1 MKRLIA
7 KAGLISMLLA
17 LGSPLIAA
25 DLINIGLIAS
35 SENEEQDLVLQQVP
49 LNITEASDTL
59 VIEWSPATTGVFR
72 YAQGSPGNNLDAYS
86 VLNNPLNSSPG
97 HLEILASR
105 LPVGQLTCIITS
117 QDGVDRSAYFQ
128 VLRASA
134 FAPVPLSPITAA
146 GGDGINTVTPT
157 FTWQS
162 VTGVPY
168 YLIFVADQPFTII
181 QDDDGTR
188 VEGANV
194 VWQAITSGTSIQY
207 GVQDPSGTIENEMV
221 PPLVGST
228 DPDGRP
234 RYNWTVL
241 NSYGNSAEYTSGVVG
256 TVAGFEL
263 EVSSPFAA
271 PTLITPAGQA
281 EVYDS
286 EILFQWSS
294 IPEATSYLVYLSR
307 FELYSNGTEI
317 LFPVWRVQTTDNAV
331 ICPAASI
338 LQNERYNW
346 KVIAAN
352 GQGYGSLSDSSSFS
366 YNIESE
372 EMRIRTMDTF
382 GNPVDLV
389 RVEFEAVDGPGLQP
403 IATDDG
409 GRYTNDFPLGTY
421 ILRASKQGYID
432 AESPVI
438 TLDGVGNGVSANLEL
453 EQQQSAFIGLVR
465 NSSNSPVSGATVQ
478 AVSGGGTTFSATTNL
493 SGEFHLPA
501 DPATY
506 TLTASRSG
514 YQESDPRTLNLGLGQ
529 SMDLADNGGPL
540 ILTPYTYTIS
550 GQVRNPAG
558 QPINLAQVQVNKG
571 SQTFSMYTGQA
582 GQYSFTV
589 GNGTWS
595 LSASKP
601 GFYLN
606 SGPIAVQ
613 IADADVPRNITLN
626 PQAAII
632 SGFVYLGTS
641 PSGASGLQVRAIPS
655 SGEAVSVPPAANGS
669 FSLGVAPG
677 TYTLTAILTGYTAQP
692 ITMTLGPGQ
701 TSNGIQLQLT
711 ANPSAITGALRTSS
725 GTPVPQAAVYS
736 GDVSATTNASGVYS
750 LNLPAGEHTLTA
762 QKTGYS
768 TAISGPWTLAAGQN
782 LTNVNLT
789 TSPNVATV
797 TGAVSHGGA
806 GIIGATITAT
816 PSTGSPI
823 TVSTGTGGTFNLGLQ
838 PGTYTLTAAKSGF
851 VVLAPTSYS
860 LNLQP
865 GAQVGG
871 RNFSMQPNIGTV
883 IGTVTS
889 ASGPVYGALV
899 TVRPSGSTSGGV
911 QTSSSV
917 TGSFN
922 VSVEPGIAYQVIA
935 SKQGFN
941 TATTTTSTIPLGGE
955 VNSTITMSLLGS
967 SVSGVVTSSEGS
979 VLSGATIIAS
989 SGTNSYSTTSEAGGA
1004 YTISIPPGTYTIDIS
1019 AAGHVGG
1026 TGSVT
1031 TTPGQNRS
1039 GVNWTLETN
1048 YALIAGSVSDDEG
1061 NGVPDAQVVLN
1072 RSSGGSRQA
1081 TADAAGYFQF
1091 NQVLGGNYSAVA
1103 SASAFASQTIAI
1115 GLVVDGQVVG
1125 TADFELEPLASGFSG
1140 TVTAGASPISDATVR
1155 ATGEDGVNYTALSGA
1170 DGTYTLSSIP
1180 SGTYTVEALKAGY
1193 TGSQLTGRTVN
1204 PGETATANLSL
1215 TANNGQ
1221 ITGLVTD
1228 SDDSPV
1234 SGVRVTAQAP
1244 TGHYAE
1250 TNSTPTGT
1258 YTLNALFPATT
1269 YDLTFSKEGFAND
1282 SRSSISTGSNV
1293 QVELVRNSLTISGL
1307 TRNQANTILPSIP
1320 IRATNLEDGSILTA
1334 TSNESGVYTL
1344 TEVAANTGYRIVT
1357 LYAQPNVLDEDTTYN
1372 TGTSNVS
1379 NVHLQLIQRT
1389 ASVTGSVGTSGVLIS
1404 AERTDG
1410 GSKSTYSEANGS
1422 YTLSGMRD
1430 GTWTLTPAKAGYQFS
1445 PATRTVT
1452 GLGVGE
1458 ARTGVSF
1465 SASNTQ
1471 VTVSGTVVDDG
1482 NLPMAETTVSLL
1494 AEGGSL
1500 QATTDENGDFIF
1512 TEVPGYTTYTLS
1524 AVVPAE
1530 GYQSSIES
1538 LEIETSNVSDIEVV
1552 VTISLGGLRGN
1563 VTNSSGVGLR
1573 PYYISLDGGDPE
1585 EVSRNEG
1592 MIVINNLLRGDHT
1605 AQFSRQGYTTVDESF
1620 TLEDG
1625 FDVDTLNVVME
1636 LIQGGFSF
1644 EIFHNY
1650 TGLDVPIRGVHLALE
1665 NQNGETWEAFTNSLG
1680 LASISDLSMDDSF
1693 ELSLSKLGYV
1703 PRTGLEVSLDNPNR
1717 DFLLVPQTNTIFGTV
1732 FDQENTPLENA
1743 TVTLRNQEGTVR
1755 TSVTDAFGAY
1765 SLLRLDGPSTIL
1777 AIDPDEGQTSYLHTF
1792 ALPSG
1797 EYLSL
1802 DLTMRNAAEIHGT
1815 VETTGGDPPASRAL
1829 IETENSTAGTFG
1841 FLRADTLG
1849 NYRIRGLR
1857 PGEFTVTL
1865 SASGYISPDPVEL
1878 GIEAGTNVEQNWVI
1892 EAEATSIAGRVLRS
1906 DTEQGITHAVVDAVG
1921 PETYRA
1927 ETEGDGDFGFVDIE
1941 PGAYTLTAS
1950 RHGYVESE
1958 QEVTVASGDVAGA
1971 TFTIQPTPNTV
1982 SGIYYDSD
1990 GTEPFEAGVIQLFDD
2005 TETLVANDTTD
2016 SLGRYSLELPDDGTY
2031 NLVPLEDTSPA
2042 NREVMHEAGQGHPE
2056 LDFTLVVTQGTAT
2069 VTGNVTYRSTGVGN
2083 AAITIQ
2089 QIAGTNQFETTT
2101 DQDGRYS
2108 QVVTAPARY
2117 RLQAFSDQHGFVSS
2131 AGFEIV
2137 VDTTITRDLA
2147 YASGQIGV
2155 TVIDEDDNPVPNNLV
2170 TISALDGSYTAS
2182 FFTNAAGHAVTPGTL
2197 LNGSYSVS
2205 ASATDSLLAT
2215 APIDVEITQGDSV
2228 GVQVPLG
2235 FAYTPPTVGN
2245 VGESLTVQVRVP
2257 DTYIFVS
2264 TLLYYRNVGENFF
2277 RTVQMVP
2284 APSLSSTGIG
2294 SGQKESAPT
2303 LRTERVKRVRG
2314 ADKLGRVIRSQ
2325 SNGSN
2330 HKMPDG
2336 GDAVVIYEGEV
2347 PAQSGTGNLAFYP
2360 ELITTTGLVIGGP
2373 SSTIEVEIS
2382 NIGILSALQVTP
2394 GLEEVQPG
2402 VPVLFTVRAL
2412 DAAGNNLTEA
2422 IEAANPFN
2430 WFAEE
2435 EIVVQEDSR
2444 EAVYLAM
2451 EEGPDTISVSAT
2463 QEVGGSPLTIRQLVP
2478 VSKLLR
2484 ELGDLEI
2491 ASPALEVASG
2501 DSLLMS
2507 AVAIDTGG
2515 VLMGI
2520 AADWG
2525 LDTTL
2530 VGSLAVVDYTQDAWF
2545 HARSGRI
2552 GQARIT
2558 VEDSYTGVMSVMNDQ
2573 NGGSSEGLGV
2583 YFPIVSG
2590 PDSTF
2595 EVEDGTGAVISGRF
2609 TAAAQTGQQG
2619 KLFLRRPQLA
2629 QLQRF
2634 YSDQEAVEESGY
2646 RLLLVGS
2653 LNEDV
2658 IIYRVTLPLKAGAA
2672 DRSPEIARWNVS
2684 SLGWESLGG
2693 EIAEDGRSITT
2704 AIRADV
2710 ESSSGIDGL
2719 YAVIVPAKPLAI
2731 EDLFFN
2737 PNPFSPRGDYP
2748 LSIEFTLHSL
2758 YPDVWVSIDLYN
2770 MVGQHVRSLLDRTP
2784 ISKGRYA
2791 RTGGDN
2797 APIIWNG
2804 LTDDG
2809 LMARNG
2815 RYVVH
2820 IIAEDASGKKERIET
2835 VVLIK

>member
-7 KAGLISMLLA
+7 KAGLIVLLLA
-17 LGSPLIAA
+17 LSSSLFAA

-35 SENEEQDLVLQQVP
+35 TENEEQDLVLQQVP

-86 VLNNPLNSSPG
+86 VLNNPLHSSPG
-97 HLEILASR
+97 RLEILANR

-134 FAPVPLSPITAA
+134 FAPVPISPITAA
-146 GGDGINTVTPT
+146 GGDGIETVTPT

-263 EVSSPFAA
+263 EVVSPFSA
-271 PTLITPAGQA
+271 PTLITPAGLA
-281 EVYDS
+281 DVYDS

-331 ICPAASI
+331 ICPASSI

-352 GQGYGSLSDSSSFS
+352 GQGFGSLSDSSSFA
-366 YNIESE
+366 YHIESE
-372 EMRIRTMDTF
+372 EMRIRTIDTD

-438 TLDGVGNGVSANLEL
+438 TLDGVGSGVTVNLEL
-453 EQQQSAFIGLVR
+453 EQQQSAFIGVVR
-465 NSSNSPVSGATVQ
+465 NASNSPVSGATVR
-478 AVSGGGTTFSATTNL
+478 AVSGGGSTFTATTNL

-514 YQESDPRTLNLGLGQ
+514 YQDSDPRTLSLGLGQ

-540 ILTPYTYTIS
+540 VLTPYTYTIS

-558 QPINLAQVQVNKG
+558 QPINLAQVQVTKG
-571 SQTFSMYTGQA
+571 TQTFSMYTGQA
-582 GQYSFTV
+582 GQFSFTV

-595 LSASKP
+595 LSAAKP

-613 IADADVPRNITLN
+613 VADADVSRNITLN

-632 SGFVYLGTS
+632 SGFVYLGSS
-641 PSGASGLQVRAIPS
+641 PSGASGLQVRAVPS
-655 SGEAVSVPPAANGS
+655 SGEAVTVPPAANGS

-711 ANPSAITGALRTSS
+711 ANPSSITGALRTSS
-725 GTPVPQAAVYS
+725 GTPVSQATVYS
-736 GDVSATTNASGVYS
+736 GDVSTSTNASGVYS

-782 LTNVNLT
+782 LSNVNLS

-797 TGAVSHGGA
+797 TGAVTHGGA

-816 PSTGSPI
+816 PTTGTPI
-823 TVSTGTGGTFNLGLQ
+823 NVTTGTGGTFNLGLQ

-851 VVLAPTSYS
+851 VVLAPTNYS

-865 GAQVGG
+865 GAQIGG
-871 RNFSMQPNIGTV
+871 RNFSMQPNVGTV
-883 IGTVTS
+883 IGTVSS
-889 ASGPVYGALV
+889 ASGPVYGASV
-899 TVRPSGSTSGGV
+899 TVRPAGATSGGV

-922 VSVEPGIAYQVIA
+922 VSVEPGVAYQVIA
-935 SKQGFN
+935 SKQGYN
-941 TATTTTSTIPLGGE
+941 TATSTTSTIPLGGE

-979 VLSGATIIAS
+979 VLSGATVIAS
-989 SGTNSYSTTSEAGGA
+989 SGSNSYSTSSGAGGA
-1004 YTISIPPGTYTIDIS
+1004 YTLSFPPGTYTVDIS
-1019 AAGHVGG
+1019 AAGHVPN

-1031 TTPGQNRS
+1031 TTPGQNRT
-1039 GVNWTLETN
+1039 GVNWSLETN
-1048 YALIAGSVSDDEG
+1048 YALIAGSVSDADG
-1061 NGVPDAQVVLN
+1061 NGVANAQVVLT

-1081 TADAAGYFQF
+1081 TADDAGYFQF

-1103 SASAFASQTIAI
+1103 TASGFASQTLAL

-1125 TADFELEPLASGFSG
+1125 TADFELEPLASGFTG
-1140 TVTAGASPISDATVR
+1140 TVTAGASPIGDATVR
-1155 ATGEDGVNYTALSGA
+1155 ATDENGVNYTILSGA
-1170 DGTYTLSSIP
+1170 NGTYTLSSIP
-1180 SGTYTVEALKAGY
+1180 SGTYSIEALKAGY

-1228 SDDSPV
+1228 SDSTPI

-1250 TNSTPTGT
+1250 TTTAPTGT
-1258 YTLNALFPATT
+1258 YSLNALYPATT
-1269 YDLTFSKEGFAND
+1269 YDLTFSKEGFANT
-1282 SRSSISTGSNV
+1282 SRSTISTGSNV
-1293 QVELVRNSLTISGL
+1293 QVELVRNSLTLSGL

-1320 IRATNLEDGSILTA
+1320 VRATNLEDGSILTA
-1334 TSNESGVYTL
+1334 TSNANGVYTL

-1357 LYAQPNVLDEDTTYN
+1357 LYAQPNVLDEDTTIT
-1372 TGTSNVS
+1372 TGTSNVT
-1379 NVHLQLIQRT
+1379 NAHLQLIQRT
-1389 ASVTGSVGTSGVLIS
+1389 ASVTGTVGTSGVLIS
-1404 AERTDG
+1404 AERTG
-1410 GSKSTYSEANGS
+1410 GGTKSTYSEANGS

-1430 GTWTLTPAKAGYQFS
+1430 GTWTLTPSKAGYQFS
-1445 PATRTVT
+1445 PATRSVS
-1452 GLGVGE
+1452 GLAVGE
-1458 ARTGVSF
+1458 ARTGVNF
-1465 SASNTQ
+1465 SASSTQ
-1471 VTVSGTVVDDG
+1471 VSVSGTVVDDG
-1482 NLPMAETTVSLL
+1482 GVPLEEIVISMLS
-1494 AEGGSL
+1494 EGGSQ
-1500 QATTDENGDFIF
+1500 QATSDANGDFIF
-1512 TEVPGYTTYTLS
+1512 PAVPGHTSYTLS
-1524 AVVPAE
+1524 AVVTGA
-1530 GYQSSIES
+1530 GYASNIVTVETETDDISG
-1538 LEIETSNVSDIEVV
+1538 LEVI

-1563 VTNSSGVGLR
+1563 VSNPNGTEVR
-1573 PYYISLDGGDPE
+1573 PFFLALDGGEPFE
-1585 EVSRNEG
+1585 QNLSRG
-1592 MIVINNLLRGDHT
+1592 RIIVDRLLRGMHT
-1605 AQFSRQGYTTVDESF
+1605 LQVSKQGYSTLDTTF
-1620 TLEDG
+1620 TLADG
-1625 FDVDTLNVVME
+1625 FDIDTMQVTLHPIVN
-1636 LIQGGFSF
+1636 GFSF
-1644 EIFHNY
+1644 EIRHDF
-1650 TGLDVPIRGVHLALE
+1650 TGEDLPIRGAHLLLS
-1665 NQNGETWEAFTNSLG
+1665 NQDEESWEAYTNSQG
-1680 LASISDLSMDDSF
+1680 LASFDDLTADDSF
-1693 ELSLSKLGYV
+1693 SLTITKPGFQQRAGLSVSLS
-1703 PRTGLEVSLDNPNR
+1703 SPNR
-1717 DFLLVPQTNTIFGTV
+1717 DFVLQPEPNTIFGTV
-1732 FDQENTPLENA
+1732 VNQESIALEGA
-1743 TVTLRNQEGTVR
+1743 TVTLRNQVGSVR
-1755 TSVTDAFGAY
+1755 TVTTDSYGGY

-1777 AIDPDEGQTSYLHTF
+1777 AIAPGDAQTSYLHTF

-1797 EYLSL
+1797 EYMPL
-1802 DLTMRNAAEIHGT
+1802 DLTMRNAAEIHGS
-1815 VETTGGDPPASRAL
+1815 VETTNGNAPASRAL
-1829 IETENSTAGTFG
+1829 VETENSTAGTFG

-1857 PGEFTVTL
+1857 PGEFTISL
-1865 SASGYISPDPVEL
+1865 SASGYISPAPVEL
-1878 GIEAGTNVEQNWVI
+1878 AIEAGENIEQNWVI
-1892 EAEATSIAGRVLRS
+1892 EAEATSIAGRVVRG
-1906 DTEQGITHAVVDAVG
+1906 DTEEGVTHATVDAVG
-1921 PETYRA
+1921 PATYRA
-1927 ETEGDGDFGFVDIE
+1927 ETEGDGDFGFVDIT
-1941 PGAYTLTAS
+1941 PGSYTLTAS
-1950 RHGYVESE
+1950 RHGYDDAE

-1971 TFTIQPTPNTV
+1971 TLTIDPTPNTV

-1990 GTEPFEAGVIQLFDD
+1990 GVEPLESGVIQLFDA
-2005 TETLVANDTTD
+2005 TNTLVESDTTD
-2016 SLGRYSLELPDDGTY
+2016 SLGQYSINLPGDGTY
-2031 NLVPLEDTSPA
+2031 TLVPVEDTSPDS
-2042 NREVMHEAGQGHPE
+2042 RMVTHTVGQGYPE

-2069 VTGNVTYRSTGVGN
+2069 VTGVVTYRSNGVAD

-2089 QIAGTNQFETTT
+2089 EIAGTNQFETTT
-2101 DQDGRYS
+2101 DQDGAFS
-2108 QVVTAPARY
+2108 QVVVAPARY
-2117 RLQAFSDQHGFVSS
+2117 RVQAESELYGFVSS

-2137 VDTTITRDLA
+2137 VDTTIVRNLA

-2170 TISALDGSYTAS
+2170 TISALDGSYSAS
-2182 FFTNAAGHAVTPGTL
+2182 FFTDAVGRAVTPGTL
-2197 LNGSYSVS
+2197 LNGTYSVS

-2215 APIDVEITQGDSV
+2215 APVDVEITQGDSV

-2245 VGESLTVQVRVP
+2245 VGETLTVQVRVP
-2257 DTYIFVS
+2257 DTYTFIS

-2277 RTVQMVP
+2277 RTVEMTP
-2284 APSLSSTGIG
+2284 APTFDKAGNSGDRKRTNFDQRSSRST
-2294 SGQKESAPT
+2294 Q
-2303 LRTERVKRVRG
+2303 LRG
-2314 ADKLGRVIRSQ
+2314 ADQLGSMPRQALST
-2325 SNGSN
+2325 SPG
-2330 HKMPDG
+2330 KMPDG
-2336 GDAVVIYEGEV
+2336 GDAVVIYQGEV
-2347 PAQSGTGNLAFYP
+2347 PAQSGTGTLAFYP
-2360 ELITTTGLVIGGP
+2360 ELITTTGIVIGGP

-2382 NIGILSALQVTP
+2382 NIGILSTLQVTP

-2402 VPVLFTVRAL
+2402 VPVLFRVRAL

-2422 IEAANPFN
+2422 IEAANAFS
-2430 WFAEE
+2430 WFAGE
-2435 EIVVQEDSR
+2435 EIVVQDNSR

-2451 EEGPDTISVSAT
+2451 EEGADTISVSAT
-2463 QEVGGSPLTIRQLVP
+2463 QSVGGTPLTIRQRVP
-2478 VSKLLR
+2478 VEKRLR
-2484 ELGDLEI
+2484 ILENLEI
-2491 ASPALEVASG
+2491 ASADLEVASG
-2501 DSLLMS
+2501 DSLLLS
-2507 AVAIDTGG
+2507 AVATDTGG
-2515 VLMGI
+2515 VVMGI

-2545 HARSGRI
+2545 HAQAGRI
-2552 GQARIT
+2552 GQVRIT
-2558 VEDSYTGVMSVMNDQ
+2558 VEDSYTGVMSVMNNQ
-2573 NGGSSEGLGV
+2573 NGGPSEGLGV
-2583 YFPIVSG
+2583 YYPIVSG

-2595 EVEDGTGAVISGRF
+2595 EVEDGTGATINGRF

-2634 YSDQEAVEESGY
+2634 YADQEAVEESGY

-2653 LNEDV
+2653 LNEEV
-2658 IIYRVTLPLKAGAA
+2658 IIYRLTLPLKAGASE
-2672 DRSPEIARWNVS
+2672 RSPEIARWNVS
-2684 SLGWESLGG
+2684 SLGWELLGG

-2704 AIRADV
+2704 AIRASEENID
-2710 ESSSGIDGL
+2710 GIDGL

-2737 PNPFSPRGDYP
+2737 PNPFSPKGDYP

-2758 YPDVWVSIDLYN
+2758 YPDVWVSVDIYN
-2770 MVGQHVRSLLDRTP
+2770 MVGQHVRTLLNREAKA
-2784 ISKGRYA
+2784 KGRYA
-2791 RTGGDN
+2791 RSGGDN
-2797 APIIWNG
+2797 PPIIWNG

-2820 IIAEDASGKKERIET
+2820 IVAEDASGKKERIET